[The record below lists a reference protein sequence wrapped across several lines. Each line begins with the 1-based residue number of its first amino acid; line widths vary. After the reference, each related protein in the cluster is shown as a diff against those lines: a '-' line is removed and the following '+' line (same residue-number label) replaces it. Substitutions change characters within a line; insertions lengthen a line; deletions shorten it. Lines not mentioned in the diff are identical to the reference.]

1 MIIHENPLEDM
12 LVLCHKRYK
21 EWQWFKANKKPNI
34 SGMRII
40 VWFEDGTQ
48 QMIETG
54 VAAEEPSRTAK
65 SGKGE

>member
-12 LVLCHKRYK
+12 LTLAHKRYK

-34 SGMRII
+34 SGMRIM

-48 QMIETG
+48 KIIETG
-54 VAAEEPSRTAK
+54 VALEDK
-65 SGKGE
+65 K